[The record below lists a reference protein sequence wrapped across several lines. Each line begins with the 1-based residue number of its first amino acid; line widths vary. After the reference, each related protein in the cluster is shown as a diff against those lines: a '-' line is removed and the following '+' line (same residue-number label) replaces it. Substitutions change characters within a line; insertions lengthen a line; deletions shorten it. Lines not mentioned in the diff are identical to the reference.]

1 MLNNLY
7 PESIEE
13 SGNYLR
19 IVLQYISKYK
29 LPYNPI
35 TYALWYE
42 YVTGRNQQLMND
54 IHALETENRE
64 IPYATILTLFREH
77 VADSQLLLAETKG
90 GEFQTIL
97 TEMIQQLGN
106 SCRKVGNQGITL
118 EGYAQKLGHTP
129 SAEIVSAIAKN
140 IILETKSIAAE
151 SQVLKNKMETTALE
165 IISLKEQLEG
175 IQQAAKTD
183 MLTGLLNR
191 RGFDEAMA
199 VALQNC
205 VTHHQP
211 LSLILA
217 DIDHFK
223 QINDTHGHLIG
234 DNVLKILSRLLQK
247 QIKGKDIAARFGGE
261 EFIIILPQTP
271 LKGAFAVAEQI
282 RKTLEEIR
290 WTTRGSG
297 KAIGTITISLGVAQ
311 YKEDETIESLIARSD
326 NALYSAKKAGRN
338 RTMTEMDRG
347 LAGYSTAHQPLRG
360 FTWKQQNTP

>member
-19 IVLQYISKYK
+19 IVLQHISRYK

-42 YVTGRNQQLMND
+42 YATGRNQQLMEE
-54 IHALETENRE
+54 IQALEKENTE
-64 IPYATILTLFREH
+64 ITYPIILALFREH
-77 VADSQLLLAETKG
+77 VADSQFLLAETKG

-97 TEMIQQLGN
+97 TEMIRQLGN
-106 SCRKVGNQGITL
+106 SYHKIGNQGLTL

-129 SAEIVSAIAKN
+129 SAELVATIAKN
-140 IILETKSIAAE
+140 IVQGTKSIVTD
-151 SQVLKNKMETTALE
+151 SQALKKQMETTASE

-175 IQQAAKTD
+175 IKQAAKTD

-199 VALQNC
+199 VAMGNC
-205 VTHHQP
+205 VRHCQP

-223 QINDTHGHLIG
+223 RVNDTHGHLIG
-234 DNVLKILSRLLQK
+234 DNVLKILSRLLKK
-247 QIKGKDIAARFGGE
+247 QIKGKDIVARFGGE
-261 EFIIILPQTP
+261 EFIIILPETQ
-271 LKGAFAVAEQI
+271 LNGAFAVAEQI

-290 WTTRGSG
+290 WTTRESG

-311 YKEDETIESLIARSD
+311 YKEAETVESLIARSD

-338 RTMTEMDRG
+338 RTMTEMDKG
-347 LAGYSTAHQPLRG
+347 LAR
-360 FTWKQQNTP
+360 